1 MILHDAIGRVLCGRF
16 TRCLGSPSIQSLRD
30 RIRAER
36 NETKLFFLNTR
47 PGTKKKKKS
56 NFGRLLE
63 RDRHQQRNGKKEKK
77 KKTCEKT
84 NTSHPVDLEWTAR
97 G

>member
-1 MILHDAIGRVLCGRF
+1 MILHDVIGRSPLWQVHMLGR
-16 TRCLGSPSIQSLRD
+16 PSIQSLRD
-30 RIRAER
+30 GIRAER

-63 RDRHQQRNGKKEKK
+63 RDRHQQRNGKK
-77 KKTCEKT
+77 
-84 NTSHPVDLEWTAR
+84 NL
-97 G
+97 